1 MEKWA
6 GSFQDMVSS
15 LDFNL
20 NAMGS
25 HWKILSKKVTQIDLH
40 FHKMF
45 QNSGPRW
52 CRQEGWLREPNVPL
66 YPASLF
72 TCPDLG
78 PGNKCPDT
86 GPSLSKQSP
95 GLQVL
100 QLEHSL
106 GHQPPTQ
113 GCIFFASSPP
123 AGRPTPFAPFPK
135 VHLNS
140 SRSAGRLWQLLSSA
154 SCWGLPDTG
163 ADLVNRKLSTKQG
176 R

>member
-1 MEKWA
+1 MFAEEKGPTWLQLGEQWGDCWEVSLEKQA

-25 HWKILSKKVTQIDLH
+25 HRKILSKKVTQIDLY

-52 CRQEGWLREPNVPL
+52 CRPEGWLREPNVPL

-78 PGNKCPDT
+78 PENKCPDT

-106 GHQPPTQ
+106 GHQPPHS
-113 GCIFFASSPP
+113 GVHFLCIFSP
-123 AGRPTPFAPFPK
+123 
-135 VHLNS
+135 
-140 SRSAGRLWQLLSSA
+140 SRKTHSPCS
-154 SCWGLPDTG
+154 LP
-163 ADLVNRKLSTKQG
+163 
-176 R
+176 